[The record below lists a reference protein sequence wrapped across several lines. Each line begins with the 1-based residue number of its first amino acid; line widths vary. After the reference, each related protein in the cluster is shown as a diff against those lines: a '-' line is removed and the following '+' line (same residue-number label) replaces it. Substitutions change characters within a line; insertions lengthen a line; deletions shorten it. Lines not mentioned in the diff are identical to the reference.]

1 MTDEV
6 TTLTTAPAP
15 VKPGWQTTEG
25 IFTALANTI
34 GTLYVLG
41 IVAPD
46 GTSAYAKAIAFVA
59 MVLGNF
65 GYAVSRAK
73 VKAAAS

>member
-6 TTLTTAPAP
+6 TSTPPAP

-41 IVAPD
+41 IVSPD
-46 GTSAYAKAIAFVA
+46 GGPAYAKVIALIA
-59 MVLGNF
+59 MFLGNA